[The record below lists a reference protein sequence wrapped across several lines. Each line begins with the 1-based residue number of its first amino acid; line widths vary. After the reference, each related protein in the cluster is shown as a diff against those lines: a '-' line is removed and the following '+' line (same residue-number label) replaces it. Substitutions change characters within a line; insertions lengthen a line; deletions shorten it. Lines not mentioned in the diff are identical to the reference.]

1 MGDEPDA
8 DQRLDAEIPPSGA
21 ASRGRYSGAGGGWRV
36 EVGGFTTLRGIV
48 GCAHEGMDGRGP
60 IRARHHGGAQID
72 GIHISEHLVLVAAL
86 GIDSEGI
93 KHPLGL
99 MEGATEHSA
108 VVQAL
113 IDDLIERGLDP
124 DVPRL
129 FIIDGS
135 KALAKAIRRNFGRH
149 TPIQRCQIHKA
160 RNIME
165 RLSPALHASV
175 RRVLRQAWELDDAE
189 KAEKLIRN
197 LARRLEHD
205 APGVSKSILEGLD
218 EILTVS
224 RLGLPAEL
232 RRSLACTNIIENMMS
247 TVRRVTRNV
256 KRWSSPS
263 MALRWTAA
271 AMHEAKKGFR
281 KLKAF
286 RQLPGLRAALAA
298 HYEKQTNN
306 RAVAQIEKA
315 A

>member
-1 MGDEPDA
+1 
-8 DQRLDAEIPPSGA
+8 
-21 ASRGRYSGAGGGWRV
+21 
-36 EVGGFTTLRGIV
+36 
-48 GCAHEGMDGRGP
+48 
-60 IRARHHGGAQID
+60 
-72 GIHISEHLVLVAAL
+72 
-86 GIDSEGI
+86 
-93 KHPLGL
+93 
-99 MEGATEHSA
+99 

-124 DVPRL
+124 AVPRL

-135 KALAKAIRRNFGRH
+135 KALAKAIRRSFGRH

-175 RRVLRQAWELDDAE
+175 RRALRQAWELDDAE

-197 LARRLEHD
+197 LAQRLERD

-232 RRSLACTNIIENMMS
+232 RRSLACTNIIENMMG

-281 KLKAF
+281 RLKAF
-286 RQLPGLRAALAA
+286 KQLPALRAALAA
-298 HYEKQTNN
+298 HYGKETNSHS
-306 RAVAQIEKA
+306 VAQTAKA

>member
-1 MGDEPDA
+1 MFPR
-8 DQRLDAEIPPSGA
+8 QRGPEYR
-21 ASRGRYSGAGGGWRV
+21 SRQ
-36 EVGGFTTLRGIV
+36 LRGTSRMK
-48 GCAHEGMDGRGP
+48 EWM
-60 IRARHHGGAQID
+60 GADLSGLDIMVVQID
-72 GIHISEHLVLVAAL
+72 GIHIREHLVLVAAL
-86 GIDSEGI
+86 GIDSEGF

-124 DVPRL
+124 AVPRL

-135 KALAKAIRRNFGRH
+135 KALAKAIRHSFGRH

-175 RRVLRQAWELDDAE
+175 RRALRQAWELSDAA

-197 LARRLEHD
+197 LAQRLERD

-232 RRSLACTNIIENMMS
+232 RRSWPAPT
-247 TVRRVTRNV
+247 
-256 KRWSSPS
+256 SS
-263 MALRWTAA
+263 
-271 AMHEAKKGFR
+271 K
-281 KLKAF
+281 
-286 RQLPGLRAALAA
+286 
-298 HYEKQTNN
+298 
-306 RAVAQIEKA
+306 I
-315 A
+315 